1 MKQDLQKGFSYP
13 LDHPSF
19 LLYTPQ
25 VSFFFSSSLLFFT
38 RTRLRSVAFV
48 FETSHRQT
56 EQQHSGC
63 LLIESCHLF
72 FLFRRRSSRHR
83 RLLLPCFS
91 LISPQQRAAPLY
103 TPIFLIVR
111 YNTEELQELS
121 YREITLCVESSG
133 RLQAFV
139 IVNNFFFP
147 FLLSDGN
154 NKSLGDLFT
163 LCFLIFQK
171 MMAWPDRSGWTGHK
185 ALE

>member
-25 VSFFFSSSLLFFT
+25 VSFFFSSSFLFST

-111 YNTEELQELS
+111 YNTKELQELS

-139 IVNNFFFP
+139 IVNNSFFP

-154 NKSLGDLFT
+154 NKSPGDLFT
-163 LCFLIFQK
+163 LCFVIFQK
-171 MMAWPDRSGWTGHK
+171 MMA
-185 ALE
+185 